1 MFASQ
6 AHRRTCGRG
15 TTSAV
20 SSRRL
25 VGRVLIA
32 GHGNRAKV
40 KGMSHQRIAI
50 ASIRGR
56 VQGVC
61 FRAWTQH
68 QAELRGLE
76 GWVRNRRDGSVEAVF
91 AGPPETVDAMLK
103 ACRQG
108 PRGSQVED
116 VDVQETGEGAL
127 KERPEASGFVLLG
140 TA

>member
-20 SSRRL
+20 NSRRL

-40 KGMSHQRIAI
+40 KGMSHQRIVI
-50 ASIRGR
+50 ASIKGR
-56 VQGVC
+56 VQGVY
-61 FRAWTQH
+61 FRAWAQY

-91 AGPPETVDAMLK
+91 AGP
-103 ACRQG
+103 
-108 PRGSQVED
+108 
-116 VDVQETGEGAL
+116 
-127 KERPEASGFVLLG
+127 LG
-140 TA
+140 GGRDHAESLS